1 MRLAS
6 VLSKNVVRNNGRIIY
21 NNARIGMV
29 VNGSGAYQYVR
40 MFSNNDA
47 FREALKKAKA
57 NTDANTSE
65 KGQEEVKVDE
75 KVGENASNS
84 DSQGSSSDNNSNSTE
99 SSSSSSSS
107 SSSFFSKFS
116 SFTKNIDTN
125 DLPRQALDSVKTI
138 YFSAIDNFQEGWND
152 MLGKNKK
159 SVLQKKVMQAS
170 SFRKPSTT
178 VDDNDEEVEEPVPT
192 GPSAIVVVHQPKSAW
207 EQMKNRLQDSP
218 FIKEILKNSQKMG
231 KVAADTPIGQQAQ
244 KISQGLKDKIE
255 DAKEIW
261 ETSQNPLIYTVS
273 GIWDNITGD
282 TEESMCIREIRK
294 LDPDFVKEEWAEE
307 VRLNLVPD
315 IIKSHLLG
323 ETKKLKPWL
332 GEAVY
337 NKLAADIRARK
348 ADGITFDTNI
358 LDVEEHQIVLRH
370 LADRGNISCVVGVY
384 LVQQINCVR
393 NKAGEIIE
401 GGESEVRA
409 KIYSIAFQQN
419 YNEETGEVGWKIID
433 YEFGG
438 DMAYI

>member
-1 MRLAS
+1 MMRLVA
-6 VLSKNVVRNNGRIIY
+6 VNSKKVVRNNRRIIY
-21 NNARIGMV
+21 YYGLVSDAAV
-29 VNGSGAYQYVR
+29 YQNVR

-47 FREALKKAKA
+47 FRDALKKAKA
-57 NTDANTSE
+57 NTDNSINNSSSTDASEQSKEEKTDDNAEAKTNSNT
-65 KGQEEVKVDE
+65 
-75 KVGENASNS
+75 
-84 DSQGSSSDNNSNSTE
+84 DSTDNGSSTK
-99 SSSSSSSS
+99 
-107 SSSFFSKFS
+107 SSSFFNKFT
-116 SFTKNIDTN
+116 SFTSNIDTKE
-125 DLPRQALDSVKTI
+125 LPKQAFDSAKTI
-138 YFSAIDNFQEGWND
+138 YFSAIDNFKEGWND

-159 SVLQKKVMQAS
+159 SVLQRKVIQAET
-170 SFRKPSTT
+170 FRKPKTAS
-178 VDDNDEEVEEPVPT
+178 DNDNDDDEEEEEVINT
-192 GPSAIVVVHQPKSAW
+192 GPSAIVLVQQPKSAW

-218 FIKEILKNSQKMG
+218 FIKEMLKNSQKMG

-244 KISQGLKDKIE
+244 KISQGIKDKIE

-261 ETSQNPLIYTVS
+261 ETSQNPLIYTAS

-282 TEESMCIREIRK
+282 TEESMCVREIRK

-315 IIKSHLLG
+315 IIKFHLLG

-348 ADGITFDTNI
+348 SDGITFDTNI
-358 LDVEEHQIVLRH
+358 LDIEEHQIVLRH
-370 LADRGNISCVVGVY
+370 LADRGNISCIVAVY

-419 YNEETGEVGWKIID
+419 YNEETGEVSWKIID

-438 DMAYI
+438 DQPYI

>member
-1 MRLAS
+1 MMMMRF
-6 VLSKNVVRNNGRIIY
+6 VVVNAKKVARNNRRILCNY
-21 NNARIGMV
+21 GIGID
-29 VNGSGAYQYVR
+29 GAAYQNVR

-47 FREALKKAKA
+47 FRDALKKAKA
-57 NTDANTSE
+57 NTDSSTTTEATEQSKEEKTNDNAEATTNSNTEST
-65 KGQEEVKVDE
+65 
-75 KVGENASNS
+75 A
-84 DSQGSSSDNNSNSTE
+84 NNSSTK
-99 SSSSSSSS
+99 
-107 SSSFFSKFS
+107 SSSFFNKFS
-116 SFTKNIDTN
+116 SFTNNIDTKE
-125 DLPRQALDSVKTI
+125 LPKQVFDSAKTV
-138 YFSAIDNFQEGWND
+138 YFSAIDNFKEGWND

-159 SVLQKKVMQAS
+159 SVLQKKVMQAE
-170 SFRKPSTT
+170 SFRKPKAASEN
-178 VDDNDEEVEEPVPT
+178 DDDDEEEEEVVNT
-192 GPSAIVVVHQPKSAW
+192 GPSAIVLVQQPKSAW

-218 FIKEILKNSQKMG
+218 FIKEMLKNSQKMG

-244 KISQGLKDKIE
+244 KISQGIKDKIE

-282 TEESMCIREIRK
+282 TEESMCVREIRK

-315 IIKSHLLG
+315 IIKFHLLG

-348 ADGITFDTNI
+348 SDGITFDTNI
-358 LDVEEHQIVLRH
+358 LDIEEHQIVLRH
-370 LADRGNISCVVGVY
+370 LADRGNISCIVAVY

-438 DMAYI
+438 DQPYI